1 MIKKKKTRRMRGSR
15 YHGYAA
21 KKHKGKGNKGGKGMA
36 GSGKK
41 ADHKKS
47 YVLKHYH
54 PYFGKR
60 GYTSRRTAKVKVKIL
75 NVEEL
80 EKYKEGEVNLED
92 YKILSKGEVKGK
104 YTIKAK
110 AASKKAVEK
119 VEKAGGKIIIKE
131 KKKIVKEEKVK
142 KLEKS
147 EGK

>member
-1 MIKKKKTRRMRGSR
+1 M
-15 YHGYAA
+15 
-21 KKHKGKGNKGGKGMA
+21 
-36 GSGKK
+36 
-41 ADHKKS
+41 
-47 YVLKHYH
+47 
-54 PYFGKR
+54 
-60 GYTSRRTAKVKVKIL
+60 KIL